1 MNILKHSI
9 AGLVAL
15 AAVSTSMADTVI
27 HITGSTAFR
36 AATITAIENIMGG
49 AGSFKAAYAG
59 TSGGEAAATYVVLR
73 GSVASVPAAGVVTV
87 KCTWTGSTGGIKT
100 LVQNIP
106 VQQTTA
112 PNGWMSATNLPGTNT
127 VLAVASP
134 SYSLDTGTFPAET
147 QLADVTMEDSAQ
159 ASTGFTTT
167 SLTETRVGVIAFE
180 WVANNGSPAALNNI
194 TPLLAQA
201 LLSGGMPLFQFTGNI
216 NDTTAVYALG
226 RDFDSGTRL
235 SELAE
240 SGVGVFGSVQQI
252 IPTITGTA
260 GAAGSNIS
268 ALRLWPAATVLNQA
282 FALGQSGFASGG
294 TLADNLATPGSISAN
309 TTTNPAAA
317 NDLQFGPGHLIGYL
331 GRNDAARAC
340 KTTSIAGNTTHRLKW
355 NGVADWNEPIL
366 ANGNPTSFN
375 DAVVQN
381 GLYTAWEFESLA
393 YRSTYGGNGKAIADK
408 IANNIITTAASVSGI
423 PLSSMNV
430 TKAVEGG
437 AVTAL

>member
-1 MNILKHSI
+1 MNILKHST

-15 AAVSTSMADTVI
+15 AALSTSKADTVI

-36 AATITAIENIMGG
+36 GAATAAIENIMGG
-49 AGSFKAAYAG
+49 AGNFKAAYAG
-59 TSGGEAAATYVVLR
+59 TSGGEGAATYSVIQ

-100 LVQNIP
+100 VVQNIP

-112 PNGWMSATNLPGTNT
+112 PNGWMSITNLPGTNT
-127 VLAVASP
+127 VLPVAAP
-134 SYSLDTGTFPAET
+134 TYILDTGTFPAET

-167 SLTETRVGVIAFE
+167 ALTETRVGVIAFE

-201 LLSGGMPLFQFTGNI
+201 LLSGGMPLFQFTSNI
-216 NDTTAVYALG
+216 ADGTAVYAMG

-240 SGVGVFGSVQQI
+240 SGVGVFGGVQQVQ
-252 IPTITGTA
+252 PTISGTA
-260 GAAGSNIS
+260 GAAGSSITI
-268 ALRLWPAATVLNQA
+268 LKLWPAATVLGQP
-282 FALGQSGFASGG
+282 FPIGQSGFASGG
-294 TLADNLATPGSISAN
+294 TLADNLATPGSP
-309 TTTNPAAA
+309 TAATPGGA
-317 NDLQFGPGHLIGYL
+317 DGVLFGPGHLIGYL

-340 KTTSIAGNTTHRLKW
+340 KTTSIAGNTAHRLKW

-375 DAVVQN
+375 DAAIQN
-381 GLYTAWEFESLA
+381 GTYTAWEYESLA
-393 YRSTYGGNGKAIADK
+393 YRSTYSGNGKAVADK
-408 IANNIITTAASVSGI
+408 IANNIITTSATVSGI
-423 PLSSMNV
+423 ILSSMNV
-430 TKAVEGG
+430 SRAVEGG
-437 AVTAL
+437 AVTSL